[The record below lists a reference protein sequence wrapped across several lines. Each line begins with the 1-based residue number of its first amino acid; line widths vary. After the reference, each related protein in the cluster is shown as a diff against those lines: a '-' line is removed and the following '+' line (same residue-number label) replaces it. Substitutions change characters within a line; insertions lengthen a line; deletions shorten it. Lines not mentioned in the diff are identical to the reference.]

1 MSTKTR
7 YTVDLADL
15 QLIADAACEIDTAK
29 QFYIDQ
35 PGEQQRLSNMV
46 ARMHDTVERAAQQDA
61 ARIYGESEETRL

>member
-15 QLIADAACEIDTAK
+15 QLIADAACELDSAK

-35 PGEQQRLSNMV
+35 PSEQQRLANMT
-46 ARMHDTVERAAQQDA
+46 ARLLDTVERAA
-61 ARIYGESEETRL
+61 RSYGESEETKP